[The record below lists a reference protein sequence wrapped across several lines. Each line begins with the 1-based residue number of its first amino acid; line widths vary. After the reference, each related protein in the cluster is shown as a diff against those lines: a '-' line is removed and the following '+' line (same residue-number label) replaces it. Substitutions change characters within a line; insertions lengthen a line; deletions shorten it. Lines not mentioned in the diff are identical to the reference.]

1 MIVWVSSD
9 LDARFSFLFFFWQYY
24 ALYKMLAYIYT
35 TKAVGIFILGMDIK
49 IIPNNYPICCRPL
62 AVPIA

>member
-1 MIVWVSSD
+1 M
-9 LDARFSFLFFFWQYY
+9 LDFPFFFFWQYY

>member
-1 MIVWVSSD
+1 MIVWVSLD
-9 LDARFSFLFFFWQYY
+9 LDARFSIWQYY
-24 ALYKMLAYIYT
+24 TLDRMLAYIYT
-35 TKAVGIFILGMDIK
+35 TKGVGIFILGMDAN

>member
-1 MIVWVSSD
+1 MTVWVSLD
-9 LDARFSFLFFFWQYY
+9 LDTRFSFGNIILFIECRHIF
-24 ALYKMLAYIYT
+24 T
-35 TKAVGIFILGMDIK
+35 RTKAAGIFILGLDGN